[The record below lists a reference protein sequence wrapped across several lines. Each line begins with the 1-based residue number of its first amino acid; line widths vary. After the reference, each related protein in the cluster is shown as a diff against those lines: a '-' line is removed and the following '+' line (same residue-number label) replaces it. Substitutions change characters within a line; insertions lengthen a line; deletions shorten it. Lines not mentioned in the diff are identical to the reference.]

1 MLKNFVIWSGFYAL
15 SGIVLTSVITES
27 LNKSTFADCK
37 LNISRDN
44 KACIQVLKTGY
55 DYQKNPYQVFE
66 VGQGQAP
73 WANTDRDPRKLIDK
87 SIREIAAQFAIG
99 RFYTRRI

>member
-1 MLKNFVIWSGFYAL
+1 MFKNFVIWSGFYAL

-44 KACIQVLKTGY
+44 KACIQVLKTGT
-55 DYQKNPYQVFE
+55 DYQQKQVL
-66 VGQGQAP
+66 
-73 WANTDRDPRKLIDK
+73 TIL
-87 SIREIAAQFAIG
+87 AIND
-99 RFYTRRI
+99 I

>member
-15 SGIVLTSVITES
+15 TGIVLTSVITES

-37 LNISRDN
+37 ANISRDN

-55 DYQKNPYQVFE
+55 DYQKKQE
-66 VGQGQAP
+66 L
-73 WANTDRDPRKLIDK
+73 TIL
-87 SIREIAAQFAIG
+87 AIND
-99 RFYTRRI
+99 I

>member
-15 SGIVLTSVITES
+15 GGIVLTSVLTES

-44 KACIQVLKTGY
+44 KACIQVLKTGT
-55 DYQKNPYQVFE
+55 DYQQKQVL
-66 VGQGQAP
+66 
-73 WANTDRDPRKLIDK
+73 TIL
-87 SIREIAAQFAIG
+87 AIND
-99 RFYTRRI
+99 I

>member
-15 SGIVLTSVITES
+15 TGIVLTSVLTES

-37 LNISRDN
+37 VNISRDN

-55 DYQKNPYQVFE
+55 DYQKKQVL
-66 VGQGQAP
+66 
-73 WANTDRDPRKLIDK
+73 TIL
-87 SIREIAAQFAIG
+87 AIND
-99 RFYTRRI
+99 I